1 LFAKHSEG
9 AIVVGLP
16 AGWLAAA
23 WDHAAFGWMSLV
35 CAGLAAIGLAHLASV
50 HAVEL
55 FLVGDWNF
63 GGALAWCPHSEN
75 GRMHIDGKR
84 AYELQLAASGKGLDQ
99 LTATSLSADEGLS
112 RPYAIR
118 VLVHS
123 LIPGDP
129 GSFDPGSWLRKT
141 VGVGLAR
148 DADPTWFHGL
158 VVAVDHVGTDQDHRQ
173 IFSLELAPALSLL
186 QLTRRTRVFLDQKPL
201 DVVKSVLSEGSVT
214 IDLKAT
220 GAGGV
225 MRHITQFEE
234 SDFAF
239 VSRLLEQ
246 EGACYWFTHTKSA
259 HTMVIGDAANHHPGK
274 DATIHGSFTGAPK
287 AGPEGEGVVTELSH
301 RFEIAS
307 KEAFV
312 RDYSEGHPKQTAMG
326 QKSAPTLPGIGGKH
340 HEADYHVTM
349 TDADAT
355 AYASRLAEALVGRTS
370 RLVGVS
376 GVLAYRAGARVA
388 VAGKEDYAEHLL
400 LTEVRHTFADDSYR
414 NTFQAVPVG
423 RLPWRP
429 LRSTPIPRIDGLVP
443 AIVTSAAGDQ
453 GQGID
458 GSYKVRLLNSDDTQE
473 RVVRM
478 AQPNTGPSQGI
489 HFPLPVNTEVM
500 LSHAYGHP
508 DRPIIAG
515 AMHNGEDASQIL
527 EANKTQAV
535 IRTPSNHSLV
545 FEDKGGSE
553 SITFTSSGDW
563 TRSVARNSTTS
574 VGGNDS
580 TSITGTAD
588 AAITKDASLDVSDGN
603 LTVTVA
609 KNLTVA
615 TTGIT
620 SFHADESGT
629 GLTATAPKITLTADS
644 ELKLVVGGSSITIT
658 ASDIT
663 LTAATV
669 HILGT
674 TTVTGPAITLTADN
688 DAKVTGS
695 ALKLK
700 GTATAELKGPAVTV
714 HGDTTAELNSPA
726 VTVSGTATV
735 TIGGGQVAINQ

>member
-1 LFAKHSEG
+1 
-9 AIVVGLP
+9 
-16 AGWLAAA
+16 
-23 WDHAAFGWMSLV
+23 M
-35 CAGLAAIGLAHLASV
+35 
-50 HAVEL
+50 
-55 FLVGDWNF
+55 
-63 GGALAWCPHSEN
+63 
-75 GRMHIDGKR
+75 RMDGKR
-84 AYELQLAASGKGLDQ
+84 AYELQLAASDKGLDQ

-112 RPYAIR
+112 RPYSVRIR
-118 VLVHS
+118 VHS

-129 GSFDPGSWLRKT
+129 GSFDPGSWLRKK
-141 VGVGLAR
+141 VGVSLAR

-186 QLTRRTRVFLDQKPL
+186 QLTRRTRVFLDMKPL
-201 DVVKSVLSEGSVT
+201 DVVKSVLSEGSVAV
-214 IDLKAT
+214 DLKAT

-246 EGACYWFTHTKSA
+246 EGACYWFLHTKSA
-259 HTMVIGDAANHHPGK
+259 HTMVIGDAASHHPGK
-274 DATIHGSFTGAPK
+274 DAAIHGTFVGAPK
-287 AGPEGEGVVTELSH
+287 AGPESEGVVTELSH

-349 TDADAT
+349 NDADAT
-355 AYASRLAEALVGRTS
+355 AYAGRLAEALVGRTS

-376 GVLAYRAGARVA
+376 GILAYRAGTRMA

-400 LTEVRHTFADDSYR
+400 LTEVQHTFGDDSYR

-443 AIVTSAAGDQ
+443 AIVTSTAGDQ

-458 GSYKVRLLNSDDTQE
+458 GSYKVQLLNSDDAAE

-478 AQPNTGPSQGI
+478 AQPYTGPGQGI

-527 EANKTQAV
+527 DKNKTQCVVRSA
-535 IRTPSNHSLV
+535 SGSSMV
-545 FEDKGGSE
+545 FEDEKGSE
-553 SITFTSSGDW
+553 SITLTSVKEHVLCFSDKDDLVSLHVEGDYKVDVKATESRTIGTDKSEKIGGESSLEVSKTSS
-563 TRSVARNSTTS
+563 
-574 VGGNDS
+574 
-580 TSITGTAD
+580 
-588 AAITKDASLDVSDGN
+588 TKI
-603 LTVTVA
+603 
-609 KNLTVA
+609 K
-615 TTGIT
+615 
-620 SFHADESGT
+620 
-629 GLTATAPKITLTADS
+629 
-644 ELKLVVGGSSITIT
+644 
-658 ASDIT
+658 
-663 LTAATV
+663 
-669 HILGT
+669 
-674 TTVTGPAITLTADN
+674 
-688 DAKVTGS
+688 
-695 ALKLK
+695 
-700 GTATAELKGPAVTV
+700 
-714 HGDTTAELNSPA
+714 GDTTVSIGGTYTGDVAGTAEVSVTKDTTLTLSGMLD
-726 VTVSGTATV
+726 VTVTKSMTLSCDGTGMWSSKKDLSLDTDAKFSLSSAKSSSWKADGITVDSKGDVVIKAGEASITMKKSGEIVIKGSKIKIEGSGDVVVKGSKTAV
-735 TIGGGQVAINQ
+735 N